1 LIRVPQNAAEY
12 RGANQATKQPLP
24 GIEPTRP
31 ICYLNLLGSPDMPIY
46 EYQCERCRRRS
57 SILTLRVS
65 EKVNETCQHCGSR
78 KLRRLMSRFAMPR
91 SEESRLE
98 SMAGPSNLADIDE
111 NDPKSVARMMR
122 KMGREFGDEL
132 GGEEFDEAIDEI
144 ERGELGDDSDGS
156 DDGDV

>member
-1 LIRVPQNAAEY
+1 
-12 RGANQATKQPLP
+12 
-24 GIEPTRP
+24 
-31 ICYLNLLGSPDMPIY
+31 M
-46 EYQCERCRRRS
+46 
-57 SILTLRVS
+57 
-65 EKVNETCQHCGSR
+65 
-78 KLRRLMSRFAMPR
+78 RRLMSRFAMPR

-144 ERGELGDDSDGS
+144 ERGELGDDADGS
-156 DDGDV
+156 DDDDV